1 MQLAPQAAHGCHA
14 HHVLMAYTKDDLIT
28 IERAIASGSRRVR
41 FADQEVEYRSLAEL
55 LKARDE
61 IKAALNPAAAMG
73 DGLFGGRR
81 FMLHQRSKG
90 L

>member
-1 MQLAPQAAHGCHA
+1 
-14 HHVLMAYTKDDLIT
+14 MAYTKDDLIT

-81 FMLHQRSKG
+81 FMLHQRSTG